1 MFLISFMIALLCF
14 ICSICINVNWIAD
27 ISCYLGYFLAIYLVT
42 FVAII
47 PGFNYVFTFV
57 SLLFNKKDK
66 KKSNSKKEE
75 DVTVLIPVYNAKQ
88 SIQKTLNSIKKQ
100 KYCGKIYVKIIDD
113 GSTDDTLEF
122 LKSMD
127 LDSNITLIETKHSG
141 KANALNAGLETVCT
155 DYTITI
161 DSDTVLH
168 PLAIR
173 NMMKT
178 LTNSSKKTAA
188 TAGCLFVKNAKKNF
202 ITKLQEW
209 DYTLGIFGVKLL
221 QGNYNSTLV
230 AQGAFSAYKTKI
242 LKEIGGWQQCVGEDI
257 VLTWQLLSNGYET
270 NFAKNA
276 IAYTVVPEKYKE
288 LGKQRKR
295 WARGMIEA
303 FKKVKIVTSKKMPLK
318 SKFLMCFN
326 IFFPFIDLA
335 LLIFVPLSLIFLAFG
350 NPLLLGWI
358 SLLVIPF
365 GLLLCL
371 LIEIKRKNMLKEI
384 DCKLEKRSCL
394 AFLVYILVY
403 AFILAP
409 YCLMGY
415 ISELINLKKKW

>member
-113 GSTDDTLEF
+113 GSTDGTLEF
-122 LKSMD
+122 LKSMN

-168 PLAIR
+168 PFAIR

-178 LTNSSKKTAA
+178 LTNSSKTTAA
-188 TAGCLFVKNAKKNF
+188 TAGCLFVNNAKKNF

-384 DCKLEKRSCL
+384 DCKLERRSIL
-394 AFLVYILVY
+394 AFIAYILIY

>member
-1 MFLISFMIALLCF
+1 MFLISFIVALLCL
-14 ICSICINVNWIAD
+14 ICSICININWIYD

-42 FVAII
+42 FIAII
-47 PGFNYVFTFV
+47 PGFNYVFTFM
-57 SLLFNKKDK
+57 SLLLHKKDK
-66 KKSNSKKEE
+66 KSHNKKEE
-75 DVTVLIPVYNAKQ
+75 DVTILIPVYNAKK
-88 SIQKTLNSIKKQ
+88 SIEETLDSIKKQ

-113 GSTDDTLEF
+113 GSTDETLEL
-122 LKSMD
+122 LKSIN
-127 LDSNITLIETKHSG
+127 LDSNMTLIETKHNG
-141 KANALNAGLETVCT
+141 KAVALNKGLETVCT

-173 NMMKT
+173 NIMNK
-178 LTNSSKKTAA
+178 LTNSDKKIVA
-188 TAGCLFVKNAKKNF
+188 TAGCLFVKNAKKKL
-202 ITKLQEW
+202 ITKIQEW

-242 LKEIGGWQQCVGEDI
+242 LKEIGGWQNCVGEDI
-257 VLTWQLLSNGYET
+257 VLTWQLLGNGYET

-276 IAYTVVPEKYKE
+276 IAYTEVPEKYKK
-288 LGKQRKR
+288 LGNQRKR

-303 FKKVKIVTSKKMPLK
+303 FKKNKIFTSKKMSLK
-318 SKFLMCFN
+318 TKFLIFLN

-371 LIEIKRKNMLKEI
+371 LIEIKRKNILKEI
-384 DCKLEKRSCL
+384 DCKLERRSIL
-394 AFLVYILVY
+394 AFIAYILVY

-409 YCLMGY
+409 YCLIGY
-415 ISELINLKKKW
+415 ISELVNLKKKW

>member
-1 MFLISFMIALLCF
+1 MFFISLIIALLCL
-14 ICSICINVNWIAD
+14 ICSICININWIAD

-47 PGFNYVFTFV
+47 PGFNYIFNLI
-57 SLLFNKKDK
+57 SLLFHKKGKKSCTKKDD
-66 KKSNSKKEE
+66 
-75 DVTVLIPVYNAKQ
+75 DVTILIPVYNAKQ
-88 SIQKTLNSIKKQ
+88 SIQETLDSIKKQ

-113 GSTDDTLEF
+113 GSTDGTLEL
-122 LKSMD
+122 LKSMN
-127 LDSNITLIETKHSG
+127 LDSNMTLIETKHQG
-141 KANALNAGLETVCT
+141 KANALNKGLQTVCT
-155 DYTITI
+155 DYTITL

-168 PLAIR
+168 PLAVR
-173 NMMKT
+173 NIMHK
-178 LTNSSKKTAA
+178 LVNSNKKTAA
-188 TAGCLFVKNAKKNF
+188 IAGCLFVKNAKKSF

-209 DYTLGIFGVKLL
+209 DYTLGIFGVKLI
-221 QGNYNSTLV
+221 QGNYHSTLV
-230 AQGAFSAYKTKI
+230 AQGAFSAYKTKM
-242 LKEIGGWQQCVGEDI
+242 LKEIGGWQHCVGEDI
-257 VLTWQLLSNGYET
+257 VLTWQLLSKGYET

-276 IAYTVVPEKYKE
+276 IAFTVVPEKYKE

-303 FKKVKIVTSKKMPLK
+303 FKKNKTFTSKKMSLK
-318 SKFLMCFN
+318 SKCLIFFN

-358 SLLVIPF
+358 SLLVIPL

-384 DCKLEKRSCL
+384 DCKLERRSIL
-394 AFLVYILVY
+394 AFIAYILIY

-415 ISELINLKKKW
+415 ISECINLKKKW

>member
-1 MFLISFMIALLCF
+1 
-14 ICSICINVNWIAD
+14 
-27 ISCYLGYFLAIYLVT
+27 
-42 FVAII
+42 
-47 PGFNYVFTFV
+47 
-57 SLLFNKKDK
+57 
-66 KKSNSKKEE
+66 
-75 DVTVLIPVYNAKQ
+75 
-88 SIQKTLNSIKKQ
+88 
-100 KYCGKIYVKIIDD
+100 
-113 GSTDDTLEF
+113 
-122 LKSMD
+122 MD
-127 LDSNITLIETKHSG
+127 LDSNITLLETKHSG
-141 KANALNAGLETVCT
+141 KASALNAGLETVCT

-168 PLAIR
+168 PFAIR

-178 LTNSSKKTAA
+178 LTKYNKKTAA

-303 FKKVKIVTSKKMPLK
+303 FKKVKILTSKKMSLK

-384 DCKLEKRSCL
+384 DCKLERRSIL
-394 AFLVYILVY
+394 AFIAYILIY
-403 AFILAP
+403 TFILAP

>member
-66 KKSNSKKEE
+66 KKSNSKKED

-88 SIQKTLNSIKKQ
+88 SIQETLNSIKKQ

-122 LKSMD
+122 LKSMN

-141 KANALNAGLETVCT
+141 KASALNAGLETVCT

-168 PLAIR
+168 PFAIR

-350 NPLLLGWI
+350 NLLLLGWI

-384 DCKLEKRSCL
+384 DCKLERRSIL
-394 AFLVYILVY
+394 AFIAYILIY

>member
-1 MFLISFMIALLCF
+1 MFLISFMIALVCL
-14 ICSICINVNWIAD
+14 ICSICININWITD

-42 FVAII
+42 FIAII
-47 PGFNYVFTFV
+47 PGFNYVFNFV
-57 SLLFNKKDK
+57 SLLFHKKSKKSCAKKDH
-66 KKSNSKKEE
+66 
-75 DVTVLIPVYNAKQ
+75 DVTILIPVYNAKQ
-88 SIQKTLNSIKKQ
+88 SIQETLDSIKNQ

-113 GSTDDTLEF
+113 GSTDGTLEL

-127 LDSNITLIETKHSG
+127 LSPNIMLIESKHNG
-141 KANALNAGLETVCT
+141 KASALNKGLQTVCT
-155 DYTITI
+155 NYTITI

-173 NMMKT
+173 NIMKT
-178 LTNSSKKTAA
+178 LTNSDKKTAA

-209 DYTLGIFGVKLL
+209 DYTLGIFGVKLV

-230 AQGAFSAYKTKI
+230 AQGAFSAYKTNL
-242 LKEIGGWQQCVGEDI
+242 LKEIGGWQNCVGEDI

-276 IAYTVVPEKYKE
+276 IAYTVVPEKYKA

-303 FKKVKIVTSKKMPLK
+303 FKKVKILTSKQMPLK
-318 SKFLMCFN
+318 SKFLMYFN
-326 IFFPFIDLA
+326 AFFPFIDLA

-358 SLLVIPF
+358 SLLVIPL

-371 LIEIKRKNMLKEI
+371 VIEIKRKNMLKEI
-384 DCKLEKRSCL
+384 DCKLEKRSIL
-394 AFLVYILVY
+394 AFIGYILVY